1 MKQKSMKGLS
11 VHTLGTGG
19 GPIVSTSRAGTSTA
33 IRVDDATYVIDA
45 GMGSIRNYR
54 RHASWG
60 ELRGIFLTHHHSDH
74 IYDLGSYLLTGWQVP
89 GEAFS
94 RPVHVYGP
102 GRPPRTPAVDAEH
115 ARLVDAR
122 TLQRSM
128 TGTTD
133 IVDSL
138 LNTVFA
144 SDIVIRMADEGRSN
158 PSEWVIGHDI
168 KIPAEA
174 QSDPVL
180 ARHPVME
187 PFEIYKDDLVRVTAI
202 LVDHRLCYPAFGF
215 RFDTAY
221 GSVVVSGDTAYSE
234 NCIRLARG
242 ADILLHEVIDLDA
255 ILNTFP
261 DSETREGIAVH
272 LRESHTPMDEVG
284 KVAQAAGVGRL
295 VLHHIVP
302 NVPGAAN
309 TAKMESFARNDF
321 SGPVTV
327 AEDNDTFTVPALPS
341 STAGTAGW
349 CDVPA
354 GLNAEVQA

>member
-1 MKQKSMKGLS
+1 MNQETMKGLS

-19 GPIVSTSRAGTSTA
+19 GPIVSSSRAGTSTA

-102 GRPPRTPAVDAEH
+102 GQPPRTPAVNAEH
-115 ARLVDAR
+115 AKLVDAR
-122 TLQRSM
+122 TNQRSM
-128 TGTTD
+128 TGTKD

-144 SDIVIRMADEGRSN
+144 SDVVIRMADEGRSD
-158 PSEWVIGHDI
+158 PAEWVIGHDI

-174 QSDPVL
+174 QSDPIL
-180 ARHPVME
+180 ARHPKME
-187 PFEIYKDDLVRVTAI
+187 PFEIYKDELVRVTAI

-221 GSVVVSGDTAYSE
+221 GSVVISGDTAYSE
-234 NCIRLARG
+234 NCIRLAKG

-261 DSETREGIAVH
+261 DTETREGIAVH
-272 LRESHTPMDEVG
+272 LRESHTPFDEVG
-284 KVAQAAGVGRL
+284 KVAHAAGVGRL
-295 VLHHIVP
+295 ILHHIVP
-302 NVPGAAN
+302 NVPGAAD
-309 TAKMESFARNDF
+309 TAKMGTFARKDF

-327 AEDNDTFTVPALPS
+327 AEDNDVFTVPAPPE
-341 STAGTAGW
+341 STADTAGW
-349 CDVPA
+349 STVPA
-354 GLNAEVQA
+354 ALKAEVQA